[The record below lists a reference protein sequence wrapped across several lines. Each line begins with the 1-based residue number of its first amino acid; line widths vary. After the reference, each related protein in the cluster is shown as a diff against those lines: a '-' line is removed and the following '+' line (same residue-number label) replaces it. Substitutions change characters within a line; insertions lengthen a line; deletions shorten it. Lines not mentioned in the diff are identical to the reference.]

1 MKSNYIPE
9 RQKRLPKR
17 FSKGKFPLMQTN
29 EFLLFLKDAFPP
41 LALLALLSTFL
52 FALLGW
58 ILSIRAGFKSEKGG
72 RLRPCLIFPLTNPL
86 ALLVLLAMR
95 FKTGL
100 PALLCYLLALLALPL
115 GGQLAQWLENA
126 KLSQYEAELQNRGET
141 LWLDSLKPSPVPE
154 ASNIWMHPFLKPLAL
169 AGQSTA
175 EGETVREE
183 IRKTDADGYSPYKTF
198 SAPKRF
204 DGLHYPDTP
213 KENPSF
219 SAETTLQAVHKIA
232 LDALALQDGA
242 VAETKVPSS
251 WGEVA
256 ALILD
261 YYQPAEE
268 AARQLEEAV
277 RREYDQY
284 PYDWKQLQHML
295 LPHLAYLKR
304 FTQFAYYRSAA
315 CAMNGDAEEAF
326 RMLRLG
332 FQFAQTGDSDILI
345 FRLVQMAQVRI
356 ILNGVHIAQQF
367 HIGND
372 AQWQSLAE
380 ALHQWN
386 FPALVPN
393 SLRAERAFGHAII
406 APLTKMSFHK
416 ARRQIEIIG
425 NESSPMP
432 SDLAGSTFFQSVF
445 DLWTGGGIRA
455 LNLRNWTMALAAY
468 EEMITNTEKTL
479 EKSRSDPWNQ
489 CKVPALKQPLWA
501 YGIFAQMLLPALEKT
516 FEKAMQTQHHVE
528 LAKVA
533 IALERFYLAHQ
544 SYPETLAALSPDW
557 LPSPPMDPMT
567 RKPWQYQRL
576 ETTRF
581 LLYSVGK
588 NGIDNGG
595 VQPRKK
601 DTNAKDDLG
610 WRILPTVPELP
621 KVAAN

>member
-1 MKSNYIPE
+1 
-9 RQKRLPKR
+9 
-17 FSKGKFPLMQTN
+17 MQTN
-29 EFLLFLKDAFPP
+29 GQFFSFLTDAFPP
-41 LALLALLSTFL
+41 LVFLALLSAFV

-58 ILSIRAGFKSEKGG
+58 ILSIRAGFRSEKGRKL
-72 RLRPCLIFPLTNPL
+72 RLWLIFPPTNL
-86 ALLVLLAMR
+86 FALLVLLAMR
-95 FKTGL
+95 FRAGL
-100 PALLCYLLALLALPL
+100 PALLCYLLAIFALPL
-115 GGQLAQWLENA
+115 GGQWAQRMETA
-126 KLSQYEAELQNRGET
+126 KLDRHEAELQNRGET
-141 LWLDSLKPSPVPE
+141 LRLNSMKPAPVPD
-154 ASNIWMHPFLKPLAL
+154 ASNIWMHPFLMPLAL

-175 EGETVREE
+175 EGQTAFAEINET
-183 IRKTDADGYSPYKTF
+183 DGSSPYKTF
-198 SAPKRF
+198 SAPKPF

-213 KENPSF
+213 NENPSF
-219 SAETTLQAVHKIA
+219 SAATTLRAVHKIA
-232 LDALALQDGA
+232 LDALALKNGA

-251 WGEVA
+251 WKEVA

-268 AARQLEEAV
+268 ATRQLEEAV

-284 PYDWKQLQHML
+284 PYDWEQLQHML
-295 LPHLAYLKR
+295 LPHLSRLKR
-304 FTQFAYYRSAA
+304 FTLFAYYRSAA
-315 CAMNGDAEEAF
+315 CAMNGDAEETF

-332 FQFAQTGDSDILI
+332 FQLAQTGDSDILI

-356 ILNGVHIAQQF
+356 FLNGIHIAQQF

-393 SLRAERAFGHAII
+393 SFRAERAFGHAMIS
-406 APLTKMSFHK
+406 PLTKMSFHE

-425 NESSPMP
+425 NDLSPMP
-432 SDLAGSTFFQSVF
+432 SDLTGSTFLQSVF

-455 LNLRNWTMALAAY
+455 FILRNWTMALVAY

-479 EKSRSDPWNQ
+479 EKSRIAPWSQ
-489 CKVPALKQPLWA
+489 CKVPDLKQPLRA
-501 YGIFAQMLLPALEKT
+501 YGIFAKMLLPAFERS
-516 FEKAMQTQHHVE
+516 FEKAVQTQHHVE

-533 IALERFYLAHQ
+533 VALERFYLAHQ

-557 LPSPPMDPMT
+557 LPSPPMDPMPQE
-567 RKPWQYQRL
+567 PWQYQRL
-576 ETTRF
+576 ETTGF
-581 LLYSVGK
+581 LLYSVGRD
-588 NGIDNGG
+588 GVDNGG

-610 WRILPTVPELP
+610 WRIRPAVPELP
-621 KVAAN
+621 KIAANKSNSELNNSTSP

>member
-1 MKSNYIPE
+1 
-9 RQKRLPKR
+9 
-17 FSKGKFPLMQTN
+17 MQTN
-29 EFLLFLKDAFPP
+29 EFLLFLKDGFP
-41 LALLALLSTFL
+41 LLTILSLLSTFL
-52 FALLGW
+52 FTLLGW

-72 RLRPCLIFPLTNPL
+72 KLRLWLIFPPTNPL

-95 FKTGL
+95 FKAGL
-100 PALLCYLLALLALPL
+100 PALLCYLLAIFAFPL
-115 GGQLAQWLENA
+115 GGALASRWENA
-126 KLSQYEAELQNRGET
+126 KLEQHEAALQSRGET
-141 LWLDSLKPSPVPE
+141 LQLNSMKPAPVPD
-154 ASNIWMHPFLKPLAL
+154 ASNIWMHPFLNPLAL
-169 AGQSTA
+169 AGQSNA
-175 EGETVREE
+175 EGETAREE
-183 IRKTDADGYSPYKTF
+183 IHKTDGSSPYATF
-198 SAPKRF
+198 SAPKPFADLR
-204 DGLHYPDTP
+204 YPDAP

-232 LDALALQDGA
+232 LDALAIKDGA
-242 VAETKVPSS
+242 VAKTKVPSS
-251 WGEVA
+251 WEEVA

-284 PYDWKQLQHML
+284 PHDWKQLQHML
-295 LPHLAYLKR
+295 LPHLVYLKR
-304 FTQFAYYRSAA
+304 FTQFAYYRSVA
-315 CAMNGDAEEAF
+315 CAIKGDAEETF

-332 FQFAQTGDSDILI
+332 FQLAQTGDSDILI
-345 FRLVQMAQVRI
+345 CRLVQMAKVRI

-367 HIGND
+367 HVGND

-380 ALHQWN
+380 ALHQWD

-393 SLRAERAFGHAII
+393 SLRAERAFGHAMI
-406 APLTKMSFHK
+406 APLTKMSFHESLK
-416 ARRQIEIIG
+416 QIEIIG

-445 DLWTGGGIRA
+445 DLWTGGCIRA

-468 EEMITNTEKTL
+468 EEMITNTEETL
-479 EKSRSDPWNQ
+479 EKSRSAPWNQ
-489 CKVPALKQPLWA
+489 YKVPALKQPIWA

-533 IALERFYLAHQ
+533 VALERFYLAHQ

-576 ETTRF
+576 ETTGF

-588 NGIDNGG
+588 DGVDDGG

-601 DTNAKDDLG
+601 DANAKDDLG
-610 WRILPTVPELP
+610 WRILPAIPKLP
-621 KVAAN
+621 KIAAN